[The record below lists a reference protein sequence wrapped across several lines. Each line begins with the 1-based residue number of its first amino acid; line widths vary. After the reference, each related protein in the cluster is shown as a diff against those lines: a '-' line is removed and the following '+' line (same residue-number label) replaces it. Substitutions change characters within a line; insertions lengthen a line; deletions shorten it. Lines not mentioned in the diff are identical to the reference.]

1 MTGGSRIFD
10 EGQRA
15 LVKEVLARI
24 IPAQG
29 KLPDAGDLGLVDFIE
44 AAIGRQPHYRRR
56 FIDGL
61 ADIEITA
68 SRQGRQAFSELP
80 GPAKD
85 ATLRAVEASN
95 ADFFE
100 ELVRQTYNGYYTHP
114 RILALIGYFPTSP
127 RPQGEPPELLDETL
141 LAKQRQRAPF
151 WKEV

>member
-1 MTGGSRIFD
+1 MTGSSRIFD

-29 KLPDAGDLGLVDFIE
+29 KLPDAGRLGLVDFIE
-44 AAIGRQPHYRRR
+44 AAISRHPHHRRL

-61 ADIEITA
+61 ADIEIATN
-68 SRQGRQAFSELP
+68 RQGSQVFAELP

-114 RILALIGYFPTSP
+114 RILDLIGYSPTLP
-127 RPQGEPPELLDETL
+127 WPQGEAPELLDETL
-141 LAKQRQRAPF
+141 LAKQSERAPF
-151 WKEV
+151 WRKA

>member
-24 IPAQG
+24 IPAQER
-29 KLPDAGDLGLVDFIE
+29 LPDAGELGLVDFIE
-44 AAIGRQPHYRRR
+44 EAISRHPHHRRM
-56 FIDGL
+56 FVDGL
-61 ADIEITA
+61 TDIEITA
-68 SRQGRQAFSELP
+68 SRQGSQVFAELP

-95 ADFFE
+95 AGFFE

-114 RILALIGYFPTSP
+114 RILGLIGYSPTPP
-127 RPQGEPPELLDETL
+127 RPLGEPLDLLNETL
-141 LAKQRQRAPF
+141 LAKQSHRAPF
-151 WKEV
+151 WRKA

>member
-1 MTGGSRIFD
+1 MTRGSRIFD

-15 LVKEVLARI
+15 LVQEVLTRI

-44 AAIGRQPHYRRR
+44 AAISRQPHHRRR

-61 ADIEITA
+61 TDIEITA
-68 SRQGRQAFSELP
+68 SRQGSQAFAELP

-100 ELVRQTYNGYYTHP
+100 ELVHQTYNGYYTHP
-114 RILALIGYFPTSP
+114 RILDLIGYSPTLS
-127 RPQGEPPELLDETL
+127 RPQGEPPELLDEAL

-151 WKEV
+151 WRKA

>member
-29 KLPDAGDLGLVDFIE
+29 KLPDAGDLGLVDIIE
-44 AAIGRQPHYRRR
+44 AAISQEPHRRRR

-61 ADIEITA
+61 ADIEVTA
-68 SRQGRQAFSELP
+68 GRQGSQVFAELP

-85 ATLRAVEASN
+85 ATLKAVEASN
-95 ADFFE
+95 AGFFE
-100 ELVRQTYNGYYTHP
+100 ELVRQAYNGYYTHP
-114 RILALIGYFPTSP
+114 RILNLIGYSPPPP

-151 WKEV
+151 WREA

>member
-1 MTGGSRIFD
+1 MTGGSRIFN

-15 LVKEVLARI
+15 LAKEVLARM
-24 IPAQG
+24 IPAKG
-29 KLPDAGDLGLVDFIE
+29 KLPDAGALGLVEFIE
-44 AAIGRQPHYRRR
+44 AAIGRQPHQRRR

-61 ADIEITA
+61 ANIEITA
-68 SRQGRQAFSELP
+68 SRQGSQVFAELP

-85 ATLRAVEASN
+85 ATLRAVEASS

-114 RILALIGYFPTSP
+114 RILDLIGYSPGPP

-151 WKEV
+151 WREA

>member
-1 MTGGSRIFD
+1 MTVGSRVFNQ
-10 EGQRA
+10 GQRA

-29 KLPDAGDLGLVDFIE
+29 NLPHAGDLGLVDFIE
-44 AAIGRQPHYRRR
+44 AAISPRPHHRRL

-68 SRQGRQAFSELP
+68 NRQEGQAFAGLP

-85 ATLRAVEASN
+85 ATLRAVETSN
-95 ADFFE
+95 ADFFQ

-114 RILALIGYFPTSP
+114 RILDLVGYSP
-127 RPQGEPPELLDETL
+127 APPRSHGEPPDLLDDTL

-151 WKEV
+151 WKKA

>member
-1 MTGGSRIFD
+1 MTVGSRIFD

-29 KLPDAGDLGLVDFIE
+29 KLPDAGDLGVVDFIE
-44 AAIGRQPHYRRR
+44 AAINGQPHHRRR

-68 SRQGRQAFSELP
+68 SRQGSQVFAELP

-114 RILALIGYFPTSP
+114 RILDLIGYSPTLS

-141 LAKQRQRAPF
+141 LAKQRQRDPF
-151 WKEV
+151 WKKA

>member
-1 MTGGSRIFD
+1 MTGDNRIFD

-15 LVKEVLARI
+15 LVKGVLARI
-24 IPAQG
+24 IPAEG
-29 KLPDAGDLGLVDFIE
+29 KLPDAGALGLVDFIE
-44 AAIGRQPHYRRR
+44 AAISRQPNHRRR

-68 SRQGRQAFSELP
+68 SRQGSQVFAELP

-114 RILALIGYFPTSP
+114 RILNLIGYSPTPP
-127 RPQGEPPELLDETL
+127 RPQGEQPELLDETL

-151 WKEV
+151 WKKA